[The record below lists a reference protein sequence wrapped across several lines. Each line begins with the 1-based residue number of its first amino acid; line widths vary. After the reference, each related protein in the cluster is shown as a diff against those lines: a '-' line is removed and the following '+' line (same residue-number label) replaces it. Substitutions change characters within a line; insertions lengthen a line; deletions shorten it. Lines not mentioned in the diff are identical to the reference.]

1 MYVNGGSIIPFKVY
15 LHTSIVLVSIWIL
28 VFFLSCSIESSV
40 VVKMVTIIS
49 LVNSLSYNEY
59 NN

>member
-1 MYVNGGSIIPFKVY
+1 MYVNGGSIIPFQVY
-15 LHTSIVLVSIWIL
+15 LHTSTVLVSIWIFD
-28 VFFLSCSIESSV
+28 FFLGCSIESSV
-40 VVKMVTIIS
+40 VVKLVTIIS